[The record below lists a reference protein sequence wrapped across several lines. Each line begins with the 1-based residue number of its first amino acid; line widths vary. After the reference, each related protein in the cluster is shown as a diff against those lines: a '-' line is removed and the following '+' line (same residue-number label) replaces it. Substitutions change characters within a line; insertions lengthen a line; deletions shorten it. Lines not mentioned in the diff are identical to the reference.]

1 MNLRQNIADLFI
13 LDFFELPPPKKK
25 TTKKQKYQGL
35 PYLSITNMS
44 DTAIKV
50 KLINGCG
57 PALEYSP
64 INELKLV

>member
-13 LDFFELPPPKKK
+13 LDFFELPPKKL
-25 TTKKQKYQGL
+25 KYQGL
-35 PYLSITNMS
+35 LYLSITNMS

-57 PALEYSP
+57 PTLEYSP

>member
-13 LDFFELPPPKKK
+13 LDFFELPP
-25 TTKKQKYQGL
+25 KKQKYQGL

>member
-13 LDFFELPPPKKK
+13 LDFFELPPKKL
-25 TTKKQKYQGL
+25 KYQGL
-35 PYLSITNMS
+35 LYLSITNMS